1 MQNGRVCKSMHAL
14 IDTETRYVQIE
25 KEMLA
30 IVFSLECFNQ
40 YTFGQHV
47 NVQSDH
53 KLLETILQKPLSQAP
68 RCRHVNHPV
77 SSGTPVLA
85 ALEKQTNL
93 ECVRN

>member
-14 IDTETRYVQIE
+14 IDTETHYVQIE

-68 RCRHVNHPV
+68 
-77 SSGTPVLA
+77 
-85 ALEKQTNL
+85 
-93 ECVRN
+93 